1 MKMIVGCAKIFWIYL
16 WAVIMTLI
24 LFVPIIL
31 ASLLNSTGNLAFSLS
46 KIWARV
52 ILLITATRVEIKGKE
67 KIVKGRSYV
76 IISNH
81 QSVFDILAIITSLG
95 IQYRWTIKIEALKIP
110 LFGHALYASRNIF
123 IDRSNPERARESIRK
138 GLDRLPAG
146 ASVMFFAEGTRSA
159 DGKLRDFKKG
169 GFVVAMERS
178 FPILPITV
186 NGSMNVLPKGSIVFR
201 PGLITVTVGDPI
213 DTHGYT
219 QETMDA
225 LMAQTRRVI
234 QSNLIA
240 EKN

>member
-1 MKMIVGCAKIFWIYL
+1 
-16 WAVIMTLI
+16 MTLI
-24 LFVPIIL
+24 LFIPIIL
-31 ASLLNSTGNLAFSLS
+31 ASLLNFTGNLTFSLS

-52 ILLITATRVEIKGKE
+52 MLLVTATRVEIKGKE
-67 KIVKGRSYV
+67 KIVTGRSYV

-146 ASVMFFAEGTRSA
+146 VSVMFFVEGTRSA
-159 DGKLRDFKKG
+159 DGRLRDFKKG
-169 GFVVAMERS
+169 GFVVALEQS
-178 FPILPITV
+178 FPILPVTV

-201 PGLITVTVGDPI
+201 PGLITVTVSDPI

-219 QETMDA
+219 QETMDK
-225 LMAQTRRVI
+225 LMAKTRKVI
-234 QSNLIA
+234 QSNLILD
-240 EKN
+240 KN